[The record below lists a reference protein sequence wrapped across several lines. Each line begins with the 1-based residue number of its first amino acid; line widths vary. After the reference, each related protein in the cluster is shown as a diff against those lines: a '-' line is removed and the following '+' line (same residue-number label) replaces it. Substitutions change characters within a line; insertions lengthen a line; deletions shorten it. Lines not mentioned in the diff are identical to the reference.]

1 MEVRVGDRNGS
12 AGGDARLTDHSARI
26 AEPPARTWPNWQ
38 KMPGTAP
45 AFFAPAAAM
54 ADIATFLHGELP
66 MLTSRAL
73 GTSLDRMFALN
84 RPFEQAFTASLSSRI
99 SAPPMDVAER
109 DDAYLVHAEL
119 PGVSPDQVDITFE
132 QNVLTIRGTKPASFD
147 AANQGELR
155 VFAAER
161 VHGMFERSVQA
172 RMMRHRVG
180 LQFRQQ
186 VGKAG
191 VRGQIDIALDAREHV
206 GAPFGVIEDAWRK
219 ALRVHRQAQHID
231 RRNQ

>member
-1 MEVRVGDRNGS
+1 
-12 AGGDARLTDHSARI
+12 
-26 AEPPARTWPNWQ
+26 
-38 KMPGTAP
+38 
-45 AFFAPAAAM
+45 
-54 ADIATFLHGELP
+54 

-119 PGVSPDQVDITFE
+119 PGVSSDQVDITFE

-161 VHGMFERSVQA
+161 VHGMFERSVRLPEFVNGDRIAATFDHGLLTVTIPKAEAAQPRRISIAAGRNNA
-172 RMMRHRVG
+172 RLG
-180 LQFRQQ
+180 
-186 VGKAG
+186 G
-191 VRGQIDIALDAREHV
+191 
-206 GAPFGVIEDAWRK
+206 EDSAK
-219 ALRVHRQAQHID
+219 
-231 RRNQ
+231 